1 MSSGKYAGAINPHND
16 LSRNLVKQSRM
27 NQPSLRTIG
36 KWREEWIAKGFDKKM
51 TFQSYKKGKCKEYH
65 RQRYIKKL
73 TLEKTP

>member
-1 MSSGKYAGAINPHND
+1 MSSGKYTGAINPHND

-27 NQPSLRTIG
+27 HQPSLRTIG
-36 KWREEWIAKGFDKKM
+36 KWREEWVAKGLDKKM

-73 TLEKTP
+73 TLTQTP